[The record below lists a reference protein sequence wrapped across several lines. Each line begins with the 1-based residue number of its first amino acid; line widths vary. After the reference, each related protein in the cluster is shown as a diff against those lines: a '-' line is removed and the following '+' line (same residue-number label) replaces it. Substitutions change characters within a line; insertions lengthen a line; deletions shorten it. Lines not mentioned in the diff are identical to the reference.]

1 MTPFASQNVLCQQFF
16 PPGAAPLPSAV
27 TTSGKKIARSAKY
40 RQGLYIEVSPLALR
54 TAQKRAKMGYTLDPH
69 PLHLG
74 SDDMRPTA
82 AAAILI
88 LCMAP
93 LWAGGA
99 LAKGEI
105 ADALSDALEGLDRS
119 RVKTGILYDRV
130 LPLSGI
136 EDHDGGPTS
145 RPVTLAGWRQAYHEM
160 SGASLIEPEWPALE
174 SLLDENR
181 RGIHGGLIPIA
192 FMRFDY
198 DRIHPD
204 ALEDGLLEM
213 RDGRLVETGR
223 GDPLVQSSVFAATA
237 LKDYTHRGANVAFV
251 IDRARY
257 FSNDERLPRRVD
269 FDFDD
274 GRGFR
279 QVDFGGEQTVNYM
292 SVGRKTIRI
301 RAAFEDGTVLWGAFY
316 FRVVSLQAPTP
327 HDTLAITATIPY
339 NSEFG
344 TGEAYVYRSDAN
356 ASLTLPA
363 ILVEGFDIDNSMY
376 WDELYELTS
385 KEGLVDS
392 LRAMGYDAVVLNFT
406 DGVDYIQKNAFVL
419 VELIQQIQAMI
430 APDRD
435 VVIVGASMGGLV
447 TRYALSYMEHH
458 SLHHRVRLFVSF
470 DSPQKGAN
478 IPLGAQ
484 HWVDF
489 FSGQSA
495 DAAALLE
502 GLNSPAARQMLVYH
516 HTKTPTT
523 TAGPDP
529 LKAGLEADLAAVGD
543 YPAFPRIVAV
553 ANGSGTQ
560 TGQGFSP
567 GQQIVS
573 WEYSSF
579 LVDIVGNVWAVSGGP
594 TQQIFNGLIDIIL
607 LPKEEESISVTGTMP
622 YDNAP
627 GGYRSSMAQM
637 DSTDAPYGDIVAL
650 YPNHCFIPTISA
662 LDLATDDLFYDI
674 AGDTDILTLTP
685 FAAVFVPATNQEH
698 IEITSETVQWFVN
711 EFGRAPTGIGVGPPL
726 SLAPALRQNYPNPF
740 NPVTTIDYVLP
751 RSGHAI
757 LKVFS
762 VDGRLVIT
770 LVDEPVAA
778 GPHEAVWNGRDRTGQ
793 PVVSGIYFYRLQT
806 GSYIGT
812 RKMVLLK

>member
-1 MTPFASQNVLCQQFF
+1 
-16 PPGAAPLPSAV
+16 
-27 TTSGKKIARSAKY
+27 
-40 RQGLYIEVSPLALR
+40 
-54 TAQKRAKMGYTLDPH
+54 
-69 PLHLG
+69 
-74 SDDMRPTA
+74 MRLTA
-82 AAAILI
+82 AATATLI
-88 LCMAP
+88 LYTVL
-93 LWAGGA
+93 LWAGSA
-99 LAKGEI
+99 LAKGQI

-145 RPVTLAGWRQAYHEM
+145 KPVTLAGWRQAYHEM
-160 SGASLIEPEWPALE
+160 LRASLIEPEWPALE

-181 RGIHGGLIPIA
+181 RAIRGGLIPIA
-192 FMRFDY
+192 FMRLNY
-198 DRIHPD
+198 DRIRPD

-213 RDGRLVETGR
+213 RDGRLVETGQ
-223 GDPLVQSSVFAATA
+223 GDPFVQSSVFAATA
-237 LKDYTHRGANVAFV
+237 LKDYTHRGASVTFV
-251 IDRARY
+251 LDRARY

-274 GRGFR
+274 GSGFR
-279 QVDFGGEQTVNYM
+279 QVAFGGEQTVNYA

-301 RAAFEDGTVLWGAFY
+301 RAAFEDGTVLCGAFY

-344 TGEAYVYRSDAN
+344 TGEAYVLRSDAN

-376 WDELYELTS
+376 WDELYELTG

-392 LRAMGYDAVVLNFT
+392 LRALGYDAVVLNFT

-419 VELIQQIQAMI
+419 VELIQQIQAMT
-430 APDRD
+430 APGTDL
-435 VVIVGASMGGLV
+435 VIVGASMGGLV

-470 DSPQKGAN
+470 DSPQSGAN
-478 IPLGAQ
+478 IPLGVQ

-489 FSGQSA
+489 FA
-495 DAAALLE
+495 DQAAEAAALLE

-523 TAGPDP
+523 IAGPDP

-543 YPAFPRIVAV
+543 YPVIPRKVAV
-553 ANGSGTQ
+553 ANGSGTR
-560 TGQGFSP
+560 TGQGFSQ

-573 WEYSSF
+573 WEYYSF
-579 LVDIVGNVWAVSGGP
+579 LVDIVGNVWAVSDGP
-594 TQQIFNGLIDIIL
+594 TQQVFNGLIDIIL

-650 YPNHCFIPTISA
+650 YDNHCFIPTVSA

-674 AGDTDILTLTP
+674 AGDPGILTLTP
-685 FAAVFVPATNQEH
+685 FDAVYVPATNQEH
-698 IEITSETVQWFVN
+698 VEITAESVPWFLSEI
-711 EFGRAPTGIGVGPPL
+711 GPAPTGIGAGPPL
-726 SLAPALRQNYPNPF
+726 SLAPVLRQNYPNPF
-740 NPVTTIDYVLP
+740 NPVTTIGYVLP
-751 RSGHAI
+751 HSDDTI

-762 VDGRLVIT
+762 VDGRLIMT
-770 LVDEPVAA
+770 LVDEPMTA
-778 GPHEAVWNGRDRTGQ
+778 GPHKAVWDGRDRTGQ
-793 PVVSGIYFYRLQT
+793 PVASGIYFYRLQT

-812 RKMVLLK
+812 RKMVFLK